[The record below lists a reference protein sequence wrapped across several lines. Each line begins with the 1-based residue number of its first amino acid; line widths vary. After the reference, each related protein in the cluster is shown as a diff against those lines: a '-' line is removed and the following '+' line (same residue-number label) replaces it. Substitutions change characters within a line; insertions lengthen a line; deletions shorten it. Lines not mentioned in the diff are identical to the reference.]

1 VRKGLAVA
9 HQPTLR
15 GRRRRTGTGFG
26 IPPLRA
32 GLGRN
37 KPMYIGIGTIVI
49 IVIIVLVVL
58 MLRRLC
64 PGRLAAWG
72 GGLTEGRAHGGH
84 DLSRLVQ
91 QGPEGFAD
99 GIADQFGEAVGPYR
113 VLTGEPA
120 VE

>member
-1 VRKGLAVA
+1 VRKDWRSPISRRSGAAAVGLAPDWNPVPSGGA
-9 HQPTLR
+9 RKEQ
-15 GRRRRTGTGFG
+15 
-26 IPPLRA
+26 A
-32 GLGRN
+32 
-37 KPMYIGIGTIVI
+37 MYIGIGTIVI